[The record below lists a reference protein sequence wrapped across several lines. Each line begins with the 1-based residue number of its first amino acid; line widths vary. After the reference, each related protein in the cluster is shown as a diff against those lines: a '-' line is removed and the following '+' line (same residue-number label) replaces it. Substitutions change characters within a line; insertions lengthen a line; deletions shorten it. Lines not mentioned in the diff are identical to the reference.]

1 MRIPVIRITKR
12 IVLYAVMII
21 MAIIFIFPF
30 FWMVSVGIRS
40 GNEIF
45 VEPPLL
51 LPRHI
56 QLFENLKGTLGLFD
70 YFGNLR
76 NTVYVCVLGAL
87 GTAISSAMAAYAFAR
102 LRWRGK
108 NLFFALTLS
117 TMMLPFA
124 AYMIPYYLMFQRL
137 GLLGTLVPL
146 WLPYCFGAAFNIFL
160 YTQFFRTIPEELSD
174 AARIDG
180 CSEVGIFA
188 RIILPNSKTVLV
200 TVFVFHV
207 VFMWQ
212 EFLIPLIFCP
222 SDEMY
227 TLAVGLQSLQG
238 GSNPPPWELQFLG
251 ATIGSIP
258 LLIIFSLTSKFFVR
272 GISLSGIKG

>member
-1 MRIPVIRITKR
+1 MKIPVITITKK
-12 IVLYAVMII
+12 IILYAVMVFI
-21 MAIIFIFPF
+21 AIIFIFPF
-30 FWMVSVGIRS
+30 FWMISVGIRS
-40 GNEIF
+40 GSEIF
-45 VEPPLL
+45 VKPPLL

-56 QLFENLKGTLGLFD
+56 QLLENLKATLELFD
-70 YFGNLR
+70 YFSSLM
-76 NTVYVCVLGAL
+76 NTVYVCLLGAL
-87 GTAISSAMAAYAFAR
+87 GTTVSSAMAAYAFAR

-108 NLFFALTLS
+108 DIFFGLTLS

-160 YTQFFRTIPEELSD
+160 CTQFFRGIPEELSD
-174 AARIDG
+174 AAKIDG
-180 CSEVGIFA
+180 CSELGIFM
-188 RIILPNSKTVLV
+188 RIILPNSKAVLA

-207 VFMWQ
+207 VWMWQ
-212 EFLIPLIFCP
+212 EFLIPLVFCP

-227 TLAVGLQSLQG
+227 TLTVALQSLQG
-238 GSNPPPWELQFLG
+238 GSNPPPWEVQLMG

-258 LLIIFSLTSKFFVR
+258 LLIIFALASKFFIR
-272 GISLSGIKG
+272 GISFSGLKG